1 MIGLFANEKHAITN
15 EIDVKKIEQII
26 DKIKYIN
33 DNLCHYVIKLYYEY
47 SDIISENNVKDINE
61 ELKHKY
67 KNNIIDIKNDIQKI
81 KKCNLIIS
89 PSHSD
94 TYDYNDDLWKGNVF
108 SKLLKENVIE
118 NLIVYGIPKSKIN
131 NSLNDIPVDIKE
143 KIKIKKNFFIRKE
156 IKEINPQTVFISID
170 IDCLDTRKK
179 KYSSLEYCPMTI
191 LSNLSR
197 IDIKNKND
205 NEIIKLIKDCIFV
218 KNDLGYSNLYRVGEN
233 TLNIKKLIRNIKKVK
248 KYCIKNNINLGIEG
262 MYADIS
268 EVSGYDYSK
277 KTIEMMSELIDEL
290 I

>member
-1 MIGLFANEKHAITN
+1 M
-15 EIDVKKIEQII
+15 
-26 DKIKYIN
+26 
-33 DNLCHYVIKLYYEY
+33 
-47 SDIISENNVKDINE
+47 
-61 ELKHKY
+61 KHKY

-89 PSHSD
+89 PSHSDTYFILSELFKDYDNNVLVICYDMHSD

-131 NSLNDIPVDIKE
+131 NSLNDIPVDIKG